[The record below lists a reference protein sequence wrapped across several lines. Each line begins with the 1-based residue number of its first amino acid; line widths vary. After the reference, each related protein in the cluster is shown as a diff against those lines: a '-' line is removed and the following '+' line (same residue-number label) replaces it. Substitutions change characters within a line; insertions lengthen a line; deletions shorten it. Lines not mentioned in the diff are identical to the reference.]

1 MLNKQFNIVRYIYIY
16 MSGEIPSTSISF
28 SSIRSA
34 YNNINSPLDL
44 PQNFSMSDLRGIK
57 FVQPIT
63 DITLTTD
70 YESVYT
76 NPGSY
81 SFVVPDGITEVSA
94 VCVGGGGG
102 AAGTGS
108 NRGGGGGGGGGLN

>member
-1 MLNKQFNIVRYIYIY
+1 
-16 MSGEIPSTSISF
+16 
-28 SSIRSA
+28 
-34 YNNINSPLDL
+34 
-44 PQNFSMSDLRGIK
+44 MSDLRGIK

-76 NPGSY
+76 NTGVY
-81 SFVVPDGITEVSA
+81 SFVVPDGVTQLSA

-108 NRGGGGGGGGGLN
+108 SRGGGGGGGGGLAYGTFTVGLVKH